1 MSGPEDPRGSGKGSG
16 EGPGMSDAGRPLP
29 TLRTGHSHPH
39 PDPIGGRQ
47 YSAVELM
54 PGYRVIVLDQRKLPQ
69 IERYEVL
76 PRVTDV
82 ADAIRDMLVRGAPAI
97 GVTAAYGMVAAAAD
111 AKGDAASFLAAMHE
125 ADRVLRASRPT
136 AVNLAWALDRMKR
149 VVEEAAGLPFA
160 HRTERLAAEARGL
173 HEAEIAACRAIG
185 TLGLPFVPDGATILT
200 HCNAGALAT
209 GGYGT
214 ALGIV
219 RAAHDAGKK
228 VRVLA
233 CETRPYLQGARLT
246 SWELSKD
253 RIPVEVITDSMAAHF
268 MGKKQV
274 DLVVVG
280 ADRIARNGDVANKIG
295 TYGLACIAAAHD
307 VPFYVAAP
315 WSTVDLGCPDGGGIP
330 IEERAE
336 RELSH
341 LALPDGSSVAIVPEG
356 VRVRNPSFDVTP
368 HTLVT
373 AIVTERGV
381 VQPVTEGEL
390 TKLATQ

>member
-1 MSGPEDPRGSGKGSG
+1 MTEIKNRY
-16 EGPGMSDAGRPLP
+16 AAAA
-29 TLRTGHSHPH
+29 TLRTGQAHPH
-39 PDPIGGRQ
+39 PAPIGGEH

-54 PGYRVIVLDQRKLPQ
+54 PGYRVVVLDQRKLP
-69 IERYEVL
+69 ILERYEFCA
-76 PRVTDV
+76 RVDDV
-82 ADAIRDMLVRGAPAI
+82 ADAIRSMLVRGAPAI
-97 GVTAAYGMVAAAAD
+97 GITAAYGMVTAAAAER
-111 AKGDAASFLAAMHE
+111 GDAQAFVAAMGA
-125 ADRVLRASRPT
+125 ADAVLRATRPT

-149 VVEEAAGLPFA
+149 VTEEARSLDPVA
-160 HRTERLAAEARGL
+160 RTERVAAEARAL
-173 HEAEIAACRAIG
+173 HKAEIAACRALGALG
-185 TLGLPFVPDGATILT
+185 TPFVPEGATILT

-219 RAAHDAGKK
+219 RAAQEAGKK

-246 SWELSKD
+246 AWELAKD

-268 MGKKQV
+268 MSKKAV

-280 ADRIARNGDVANKIG
+280 ADRIARNGDAANKIG
-295 TYGLACIAAAHD
+295 TYGLACIAAAHE

-315 WSTVDLGCPDGGGIP
+315 WSTVDLGSANGDAIP

-341 LALPDGSSVAIVPEG
+341 FTLPDGNSIQLVPDG

-368 HTLVT
+368 HALIT

-381 VQPVTEGEL
+381 VQPVSEGEL
-390 TKLATQ
+390 AKLATQ

>member
-1 MSGPEDPRGSGKGSG
+1 
-16 EGPGMSDAGRPLP
+16 MSDIKNRYAPVP
-29 TLRTGHSHPH
+29 TLRTGQAHPH
-39 PDPIGGRQ
+39 PEPIGGEH

-54 PGYRVIVLDQRKLPQ
+54 PGFKVVVLDQRKLPLV
-69 IERYEVL
+69 ERYEFL
-76 PRVTDV
+76 SRVEEV
-82 ADAIRDMLVRGAPAI
+82 ADAIRNMLVRGAPAI
-97 GVTAAYGMVAAAAD
+97 GVCAAYGMVTAAVAE
-111 AKGDAASFLAAMHE
+111 KGDGPAFLAAMSA
-125 ADRVLRASRPT
+125 ADAVLRATRPT

-149 VVEEAAGLPFA
+149 IAEEARSLDYAV
-160 HRTERLAAEARGL
+160 RTERIAAEARAL
-173 HEAEIAACRAIG
+173 HKAEIAACRAIG
-185 TLGLPFVPDGATILT
+185 ALGAPFVPEGATILT

-219 RAAHDAGKK
+219 RAAQEAGKK
-228 VRVLA
+228 IRVLA

-246 SWELSKD
+246 AWELSKD
-253 RIPVEVITDSMAAHF
+253 HIPVEVITDSMAAHF
-268 MGKKQV
+268 MAKKSV

-315 WSTVDLGCPDGGGIP
+315 WSTVDLGCPNGDAIP

-341 LALPDGSSVAIVPEG
+341 FPLPDGNAVQIIPDG

-368 HTLVT
+368 HALVT

-381 VQPVTEGEL
+381 VQPVSEGEL
-390 TKLATQ
+390 AKLATQ

>member
-1 MSGPEDPRGSGKGSG
+1 MTHPKNRYGSV
-16 EGPGMSDAGRPLP
+16 P
-29 TLRTGHSHPH
+29 TLRTGQAHPH
-39 PDPIGGRQ
+39 PEPIGGEH

-54 PGYRVIVLDQRKLPQ
+54 PGYRVVILDQRQLPQ
-69 IERYEVL
+69 VERYEFFT
-76 PRVTDV
+76 RVDEV
-82 ADAIRDMLVRGAPAI
+82 ADAIRSMLVRGAPAI
-97 GVTAAYGMVAAAAD
+97 GIAAAYGLVAAAYTATGDGNEFFDVMSNAD
-111 AKGDAASFLAAMHE
+111 K
-125 ADRVLRASRPT
+125 VLRAARPT

-149 VVEEAAGLPFA
+149 VVEEGRSLDYAT
-160 HRTERLAAEARGL
+160 RTERIAGEARAL
-173 HEAEIAACRAIG
+173 HKAEIAACRAIG
-185 TLGLPFVPDGATILT
+185 ALGVPFVPEGATILT

-219 RAAHDAGKK
+219 RAAHEAGKK

-246 SWELSKD
+246 AWELAKD
-253 RIPVEVITDSMAAHF
+253 HIPVEVITDSMAAHF
-268 MGKKQV
+268 MSKKGV

-280 ADRIARNGDVANKIG
+280 ADRIARNGDAANKIG
-295 TYGLACIAAAHD
+295 TYGLACIAAAHE

-315 WSTVDLGCPDGGGIP
+315 WSTVDLGCPNGDAIP
-330 IEERAE
+330 IEERGE

-341 LALPDGSSVAIVPEG
+341 FPLPDGSSVQIVPDG

-368 HTLVT
+368 HALIT

-381 VQPVTEGEL
+381 VQPVSEGEL
-390 TKLATQ
+390 AKLATQ

>member
-1 MSGPEDPRGSGKGSG
+1 
-16 EGPGMSDAGRPLP
+16 MSDIKNRYAPVP
-29 TLRTGHSHPH
+29 TLRTGQSHPH
-39 PDPIGGRQ
+39 PEPLGGDQ

-54 PGYRVIVLDQRKLPQ
+54 PGYRVVVLDQRKLPS
-69 IERYEVL
+69 IERYEFL
-76 PRVTDV
+76 ARVEEV
-82 ADAIRDMLVRGAPAI
+82 ADSIRNMLVRGAPAI
-97 GVTAAYGMVAAAAD
+97 GVCAAYGMVTAAVAEKGDAGAFVAAMKAAD
-111 AKGDAASFLAAMHE
+111 AL
-125 ADRVLRASRPT
+125 LRATRPT

-149 VVEEAAGLPFA
+149 VTEEVCALDFVT
-160 HRTERLAAEARGL
+160 RTERMAAEARGL
-173 HEAEIAACRAIG
+173 HRAEIAACRAIG
-185 TLGLPFVPDGATILT
+185 ALGAPFVPDGATILT

-219 RAAHDAGKK
+219 RAAQEAGKK

-246 SWELSKD
+246 AWELSKD
-253 RIPVEVITDSMAAHF
+253 QIPVEVITDSMAAHF
-268 MGKKQV
+268 MSKKGV

-280 ADRIARNGDVANKIG
+280 ADRVARNGDAANKIG
-295 TYGLACIAAAHD
+295 TYGLACIAAAHE

-315 WSTVDLGCPDGGGIP
+315 WSTVDLGCPNGDAIP
-330 IEERAE
+330 IEERNE

-341 LALPDGSSVAIVPEG
+341 FALPDGGSVQLVPDG

-368 HTLVT
+368 HALIT

-381 VQPVTEGEL
+381 VQPVSEGEL
-390 TKLATQ
+390 AKLATQ

>member
-1 MSGPEDPRGSGKGSG
+1 MTDIKNRYAPV
-16 EGPGMSDAGRPLP
+16 P
-29 TLRTGHSHPH
+29 TLRTGQAHPH
-39 PDPIGGRQ
+39 PEPIGGEH

-54 PGYRVIVLDQRKLPQ
+54 PGFKVVVLDQRKLPLV
-69 IERYEVL
+69 ERYEFL
-76 PRVTDV
+76 SRVEEV
-82 ADAIRDMLVRGAPAI
+82 ADAIRNMLVRGAPAI
-97 GVTAAYGMVAAAAD
+97 GVCAAYGMVTVAVAERGDGPAFQAAMSAAD
-111 AKGDAASFLAAMHE
+111 A
-125 ADRVLRASRPT
+125 VLRATRPT

-149 VVEEAAGLPFA
+149 IAEEARSLEYPV
-160 HRTERLAAEARGL
+160 RTERIAAEARAL
-173 HEAEIAACRAIG
+173 HKAEVAACRAIG
-185 TLGLPFVPDGATILT
+185 ALGAPFVPEGATILT

-219 RAAHDAGKK
+219 RAAQEAGKK
-228 VRVLA
+228 IRVLA

-246 SWELSKD
+246 AWELSKD
-253 RIPVEVITDSMAAHF
+253 HIPVEVITDSMVAHF
-268 MGKKQV
+268 MSKKSI

-295 TYGLACIAAAHD
+295 TYGLACIAAAHE

-315 WSTVDLGCPDGGGIP
+315 WSTVDLGCPNGDAIP

-341 LALPDGSSVAIVPEG
+341 FPLPDGSAVQIVPDG

-368 HTLVT
+368 HALIT

-381 VQPVTEGEL
+381 VQPVSEGEL
-390 TKLATQ
+390 AKLATQ